1 MLILGSGTS
10 LISTF
15 KGITT
20 FQTHASAA
28 LLLLRAVGI
37 IEPTGNVVLKRICET
52 HCKKIARKFYR
63 DLLFFSVKNIQQ
75 RGAFCQVFILSHLLF
90 LNIKFLFI
98 YTLQKTQ
105 LSGYE
110 EDSLELR
117 QVWSGLV
124 RWRLLRTATILSVF

>member
-52 HCKKIARKFYR
+52 HCKKIAHKFYR
-63 DLLFFSVKNIQQ
+63 ELLFFSVKNIQQ
-75 RGAFCQVFILSHLLF
+75 REAFCQVFILSHLLF
-90 LNIKFLFI
+90 LQYKISFYI
-98 YTLQKTQ
+98 YSAKITIVRL
-105 LSGYE
+105 E
-110 EDSLELR
+110 EDLLELR
-117 QVWSGLV
+117 RPWSVLV
-124 RWRLLRTATILSVF
+124 RTANILSVF